1 MAVDLRTRLGH
12 VELPNPILTASGC
25 AGAGRELA
33 QFFDVA
39 KIGAVVTKSVMV
51 APRAGRPT
59 PRMAET
65 PSGMLNSIG
74 LQGPGNRRVPPAGPA
89 VAALA
94 GGAGRGVHRG
104 RQR

>member
-39 KIGAVVTKSVMV
+39 KIGAIVTKSVMV
-51 APRAGRPT
+51 APRAGGRRPGW
-59 PRMAET
+59 PR
-65 PSGMLNSIG
+65 
-74 LQGPGNRRVPPAGPA
+74 RPAGC
-89 VAALA
+89 
-94 GGAGRGVHRG
+94 
-104 RQR
+104 